1 MMAPTGQIKSM
12 QAVSVHLFKQADGA
26 GSKVQL
32 AGPDLALVQVAQ
44 HKGNDSP
51 ALHRVL
57 NQTYSARQFS
67 SHWDHREGVLLV
79 VIRNP
84 FTFNLK
90 PRAHAV
96 AKPFCVP

>member
-1 MMAPTGQIKSM
+1 MMLAPTGLIKSM

-26 GSKVQL
+26 GSKVRL

-57 NQTYSARQFS
+57 IRRTVPGS
-67 SHWDHREGVLLV
+67 S
-79 VIRNP
+79 
-84 FTFNLK
+84 
-90 PRAHAV
+90 
-96 AKPFCVP
+96 VPIGITEKVCCWL